1 MALMRGSSD
10 NSRSQS
16 TGLATA
22 SLGQCLPPQEQ
33 LLGSRHHEFRFEVK
47 LPLKFFEWHRG
58 PNVFIAMAAERTD
71 SRCAQKIPLH
81 RSATMR
87 PKHFGTPQYGQ
98 GRLESERI
106 SVACHIFS
114 LRRVEQPLNRFPLN
128 APLERGE
135 RCVSD
140 KLPFI

>member
-10 NSRSQS
+10 DSWSQS

-58 PNVFIAMAAERTD
+58 PKR
-71 SRCAQKIPLH
+71 LH
-81 RSATMR
+81 RDDAAFQFR
-87 PKHFGTPQYGQ
+87 
-98 GRLESERI
+98 
-106 SVACHIFS
+106 VA
-114 LRRVEQPLNRFPLN
+114 
-128 APLERGE
+128 
-135 RCVSD
+135 
-140 KLPFI
+140 LPSKS